1 MSFSQDVKKEI
12 SQDIPESS
20 IIAEDK
26 ATNTYENFQK
36 SVELIKKT
44 SGRKAPKIAFSTT
57 NYHVFRAGF
66 LAARQHIKAEGIG
79 SKTKWW
85 FWPNA
90 FMRECVGLLV
100 NRWKQELAFLA
111 VLTGFFA
118 ILTMLLGY

>member
-1 MSFSQDVKKEI
+1 M
-12 SQDIPESS
+12 PEGKTVFATSS
-20 IIAEDK
+20 
-26 ATNTYENFQK
+26 
-36 SVELIKKT
+36 
-44 SGRKAPKIAFSTT
+44 
-57 NYHVFRAGF
+57 YHVFRSG
-66 LAARQHIKAEGIG
+66 LWARQAGLSAEGIG

-100 NRWKQELAFLA
+100 NRWKQELVFLA